1 MPPDG
6 AVSSPDRQPTVNDHE
21 NDHLDTDA
29 EAEADGVYRLEI
41 HHTVAIGNVPVDEL
55 DRRIDEWRALPTW
68 QRIVRRSPL
77 IKIGSNI
84 TTEVEPLDGTY
95 ATDDE
100 ALAAAEAKAIELTG
114 LIRNDSTVA
123 IVRISDGKVVDG
135 FYPNNGGRF

>member
-1 MPPDG
+1 M
-6 AVSSPDRQPTVNDHE
+6 
-21 NDHLDTDA
+21 
-29 EAEADGVYRLEI
+29 YRLEI
-41 HHTVAIGNVPVDEL
+41 HHTVAIGNVPVDVL
-55 DRRIDEWRALPTW
+55 DQRIADWQALPKL
-68 QRIVRRSPL
+68 QRILRRSPL

-100 ALAAAEAKAIELTG
+100 ALDAAKTQATELTG

-135 FYPNNGGRF
+135 FYPNNGGRT